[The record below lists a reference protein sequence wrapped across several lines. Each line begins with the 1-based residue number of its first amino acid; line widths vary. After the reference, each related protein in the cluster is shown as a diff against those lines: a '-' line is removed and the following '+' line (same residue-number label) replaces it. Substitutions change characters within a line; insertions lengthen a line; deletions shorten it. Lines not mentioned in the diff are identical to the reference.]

1 MLNSQYHR
9 QVYTPLCPKNAFIS
23 PLDLLQNMW
32 LSAPYSS
39 VYVVSD
45 VLCVLSL
52 LLNSN
57 FIAFAIRNKACM
69 AKILYLW
76 NLLRLILWSNLWYN
90 LKIFFPYVLKNV
102 QKRCE
107 LWFLFAFSL
116 SPCLDVYTHTHTY
129 IIHIYYN
136 RLYKIYMHYLWSH
149 LCRHLCK
156 HFKNLCYLDF
166 WGLFSKLYLLL
177 LCMGILPTQSSV
189 FCVFLQ
195 PSGVRGR
202 R

>member
-9 QVYTPLCPKNAFIS
+9 QISTPLCPKNAFIS

-32 LSAPYSS
+32 LSAPYSL
-39 VYVVSD
+39 VYLVSD

-76 NLLRLILWSNLWYN
+76 NLLRLILWFNLWYN

-107 LWFLFAFSL
+107 LWFLLAFSL
-116 SPCLDVYTHTHTY
+116 SPCLYVYTHTHTY

-149 LCRHLCK
+149 LCKHL
-156 HFKNLCYLDF
+156 KNLCYLDF

-189 FCVFLQ
+189 FCVFL
-195 PSGVRGR
+195 
-202 R
+202 